1 MCMTCGCGKG
11 QTLIDGRV
19 LARQRKPGEKMRYQ
33 ARQKGATLSHSPHP
47 NPDETSSHSTRL
59 SKGNSQVAGNLPYA
73 GEGHMGSQREFYGK
87 DHLHSYETIDFGDG
101 PAGTHAPGMSQSR
114 MVKIERDILSKNNDY
129 AAENRKYFSGHG
141 IFALNLVS
149 SPGSG
154 KTTLLVNTISALNG
168 KQPLAVIEGD
178 QQTDNDAARIR
189 AAGAPALQINTGKG
203 CHLDAHMVGQAM
215 QRLNLE
221 DDSLLLIENVGNLVC
236 PSGFDLGEAHKVV
249 IFSVTEGED
258 KPLKYPDM
266 FRASDMMLL
275 SKIDLLPHLDFDADL
290 AVANARR
297 VNPDIQVIRMSAT
310 SGEGMMEWLEWI
322 ASGCHKAVAD
332 KYPVGELRGREPES
346 NPLLQTG

>member
-1 MCMTCGCGKG
+1 
-11 QTLIDGRV
+11 
-19 LARQRKPGEKMRYQ
+19 
-33 ARQKGATLSHSPHP
+33 
-47 NPDETSSHSTRL
+47 
-59 SKGNSQVAGNLPYA
+59 
-73 GEGHMGSQREFYGK
+73 
-87 DHLHSYETIDFGDG
+87 
-101 PAGTHAPGMSQSR
+101 
-114 MVKIERDILSKNNDY
+114 
-129 AAENRKYFSGHG
+129 
-141 IFALNLVS
+141 
-149 SPGSG
+149 
-154 KTTLLVNTISALNG
+154 
-168 KQPLAVIEGD
+168 
-178 QQTDNDAARIR
+178 
-189 AAGAPALQINTGKG
+189 
-203 CHLDAHMVGQAM
+203 M

-236 PSGFDLGEAHKVV
+236 PAGFDLGEAHKVV